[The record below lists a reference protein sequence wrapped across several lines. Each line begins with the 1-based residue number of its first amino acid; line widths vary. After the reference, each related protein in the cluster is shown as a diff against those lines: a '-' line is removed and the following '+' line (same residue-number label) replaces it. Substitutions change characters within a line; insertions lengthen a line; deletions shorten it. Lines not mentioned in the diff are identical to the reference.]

1 MKENKVMISVSS
13 DMDAVSRIDS
23 YFNNMRLPW
32 EKKKPTNDK
41 DLMFSVGVCDI
52 LSLKSNYLSPNKL
65 STIRYGKQAI
75 TVHCSPTKDL
85 FFVGL
90 DDGSLLGYQLK
101 RANHPFYQ
109 EFLNIKVHEKRLM
122 AIQYDTDTGKIY
134 TVGEDGFL
142 KVTDFVKKIGVG
154 SKSLNYIFLFS
165 LRGIYDS
172 LTITS

>member
-1 MKENKVMISVSS
+1 MISVSS

-32 EKKKPTNDK
+32 EKKKPKNDK

-52 LSLKSNYLSPNKL
+52 LSLKTNYLAPNKL

-75 TVHCSPTKDL
+75 TVHYSPKKDL

-109 EFLNIKVHEKRLM
+109 EFLNLKVHEKRLM

-154 SKSLNYIFLFS
+154 SMFFYFLNIYNNIF
-165 LRGIYDS
+165 
-172 LTITS
+172 

>member
-1 MKENKVMISVSS
+1 MISVAS

-32 EKKKPTNDK
+32 EKKKDPKADK

-52 LSLKSNYLSPNKL
+52 FSLKTNYLAPTKL
-65 STIRYGKQAI
+65 STVRYGKQAI
-75 TVHCSPTKDL
+75 AVHYSPQKDL

-122 AIQYDTDTGKIY
+122 AIQYDTATGKIY

-154 SKSLNYIFLFS
+154 SKTNQAHW
-165 LRGIYDS
+165 
-172 LTITS
+172 